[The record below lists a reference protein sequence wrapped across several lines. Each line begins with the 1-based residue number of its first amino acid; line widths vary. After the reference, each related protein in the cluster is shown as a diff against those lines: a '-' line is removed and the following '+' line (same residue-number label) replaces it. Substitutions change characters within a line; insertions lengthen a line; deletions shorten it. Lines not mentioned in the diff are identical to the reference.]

1 MIGQSTS
8 FRLPGLRSASVEW
21 ESGWRGETRV
31 TARFLQ
37 PARRDTSPRL
47 VITNITKFLS
57 LKSHNTSFL
66 PSDSRFQS
74 KYNDND
80 GATESEEGIE

>member
-1 MIGQSTS
+1 MEKLES
-8 FRLPGLRSASVEW
+8 LPA
-21 ESGWRGETRV
+21 
-31 TARFLQ
+31 FCNQ
-37 PARRDTSPRL
+37 PDATPPHVL

-57 LKSHNTSFL
+57 LKCHNTSFL